1 MIGNSNMEKKQVR
14 KDQAGKARIGAIGE
28 NLVVAKLMQQG
39 WDAFNA
45 NCTIKNYK
53 SIDVVCLNADMKES
67 DELWWKPKTSLIQV
81 KTSVQN
87 NIPEGFSIQ
96 ETLDKDYLKQMV
108 KGPYVFVSAKMN
120 DGGYTFRYFIIS
132 RNQFINLLYLV
143 HQYYVN
149 VLHQDDNLE
158 LSAPACISISW
169 LEGKPEFSSRNHANF
184 GNPLSES
191 CEDKWENI
199 WED

>member
-1 MIGNSNMEKKQVR
+1 MEKKQ
-14 KDQAGKARIGAIGE
+14 KIDQTRKARVGAIGE

-53 SIDVVCLNADMKES
+53 SIDIVCLNADLKES
-67 DELWWKPKTSLIQV
+67 DELWWKPRTSLVQV

-87 NIPEGFSIQ
+87 NIPAGFSIQ
-96 ETLDKDYLKQMV
+96 EALNKDYLQQMV
-108 KGPYVFVSAKMN
+108 KGPYVFVSAKPIEN
-120 DGGYTFRYFIIS
+120 GYAFRYFIIS
-132 RNQFINLLYLV
+132 RTQFIDLLYV
-143 HQYYVN
+143 AHKYYVN
-149 VLHQDDNLE
+149 VLHQNDKIE
-158 LSAPACISISW
+158 LSAPAGLTISW
-169 LEGKPEFSSRNHANF
+169 LEGKPEFSPRNQADF

-199 WED
+199 WKD

>member
-1 MIGNSNMEKKQVR
+1 MEKKQVR

-87 NIPEGFSIQ
+87 NI
-96 ETLDKDYLKQMV
+96 LRALAYKK
-108 KGPYVFVSAKMN
+108 
-120 DGGYTFRYFIIS
+120 
-132 RNQFINLLYLV
+132 
-143 HQYYVN
+143 
-149 VLHQDDNLE
+149 
-158 LSAPACISISW
+158 LSTKIT
-169 LEGKPEFSSRNHANF
+169 
-184 GNPLSES
+184 
-191 CEDKWENI
+191 
-199 WED
+199 

>member
-1 MIGNSNMEKKQVR
+1 MEKKQ
-14 KDQAGKARIGAIGE
+14 KIDQTRKARVGAIGE

-53 SIDVVCLNADMKES
+53 SIDIVCLNADLKES
-67 DELWWKPKTSLIQV
+67 DELWWKPRTSLVQV

-87 NIPEGFSIQ
+87 NIPTGFSIQ
-96 ETLDKDYLKQMV
+96 EALNKDYLQQMV
-108 KGPYVFVSAKMN
+108 KGPYVFVSAKPIEN
-120 DGGYTFRYFIIS
+120 GYAFRYFIIP
-132 RNQFINLLYLV
+132 RTQFIDLLYV
-143 HQYYVN
+143 AHQYYVN
-149 VLHQDDNLE
+149 VLHQNDKIE
-158 LSAPACISISW
+158 LSAPSGLTISW
-169 LEGKPEFSSRNHANF
+169 LEGKPEFSSRNQADF

-199 WED
+199 WKD